1 MMTNKLAG
9 RMLGID
15 PMLAT
20 DDVVRKAYARAVMAD
35 HPDRGG
41 DGSLISRLQLARDVL
56 LAIVP
61 GAFAETPCALC
72 KGVGKIRARFGVQTC
87 TACSGSGDQT

>member
-1 MMTNKLAG
+1 MMTNALAG

-15 PMLAT
+15 PLIAT
-20 DDVVRKAYARAVMAD
+20 EATVRKAYAQAVMAD

-41 DGSLISRLQLARDVL
+41 DGTLISRLQLARDVL
-56 LAIVP
+56 LGIVP
-61 GAFAETPCALC
+61 GAFGTPCNLC

-87 TACSGSGDQT
+87 TACEGSGDQK